1 MKNNVIAFPKPKE
14 EVIEIKDR
22 MAVEED
28 ANEFASEIIEIIHN
42 ALHEKTG
49 DCIFTDDDFGPIS
62 FCLDEVICAMYML
75 SQGYDDHPF
84 QEIAKDIFGDDV
96 DIPTEESYIGDTVN
110 NEEP

>member
-1 MKNNVIAFPKPKE
+1 MKNNVIPFPRPKE

-22 MAVEED
+22 MTVEED

-42 ALHEKTG
+42 ALHDKTG
-49 DCIFTDDDFGPIS
+49 DCIFTDDEFMPIAL
-62 FCLDEVICAMYML
+62 CLEEVISAMYLL

-84 QEIAKDIFGDDV
+84 QDIAKDIFGV
-96 DIPTEESYIGDTVN
+96 DIEDEEGYIGDNVD